1 MAEGKAGTAWRRL
14 LVPLVVTSGVTLV
27 WVKARRRGSSGSLP
41 RSWSELDASAPVSLR
56 SPAVEPALEPAVEP
70 VVEATAEPVVA
81 DPGPVPVAGA
91 QATEEDLVSEQV
103 AEALPDGPVPGPYP
117 GSVLPLADGSAP
129 SEEFVVKGNAGSMR
143 SHSTSSPYFGRTR
156 AEVWFRTQEDAAAA
170 GFAPWAPKR

>member
-14 LVPLVVTSGVTLV
+14 LVLLVVTSGVTLA
-27 WVKARRRGSSGSLP
+27 WVKARRRGSSGSMP

-56 SPAVEPALEPAVEP
+56 PVAVEPA
-70 VVEATAEPVVA
+70 VEAAAGPVAEPVAARV
-81 DPGPVPVAGA
+81 
-91 QATEEDLVSEQV
+91 TS
-103 AEALPDGPVPGPYP
+103 DGPVPGPYP

-143 SHSTSSPYFGRTR
+143 SHSTSSPYFRRTR

-170 GFAPWAPKR
+170 GFAPWAPKK